1 MCEGVCLYMCMLV
14 CVSECVCVYKDVC
27 MGVCVCAH
35 AHVGVGTSGGQ
46 RLMSGI
52 FLGYSPPD
60 FFERESLPESLASP
74 VDQAARPVSFRESA
88 CLPSPYLVLGL

>member
-1 MCEGVCLYMCMLV
+1 
-14 CVSECVCVYKDVC
+14 
-27 MGVCVCAH
+27 
-35 AHVGVGTSGGQ
+35 
-46 RLMSGI
+46 MSGI

-74 VDQAARPVSFRESA
+74 ADQAARPVSFRESA